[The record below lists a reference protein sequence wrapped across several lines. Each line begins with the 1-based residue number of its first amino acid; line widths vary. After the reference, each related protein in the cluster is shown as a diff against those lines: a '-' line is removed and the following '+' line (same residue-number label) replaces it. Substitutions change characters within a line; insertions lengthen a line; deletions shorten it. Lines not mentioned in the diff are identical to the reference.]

1 MQRVKWYCWHGNV
14 YETLRHIRFIEMDA
28 ETLLYEQEEA
38 HPSADHRKP
47 KKLVKAI
54 GEFGSYI
61 ESNAAMI
68 PNYGQRRHYGEAIST
83 AAVKSTVNAVINKCF
98 CKKQRMQWSKEGAH
112 LLLQNR
118 TRTLNRELAQTFR
131 RWYPELTREDGVK
144 EEEPVR
150 AVA

>member
-1 MQRVKWYCWHGNV
+1 MKWYCWHGNV